1 MHYNLGSG
9 TFILSNMNQSFL
21 DFMDN
26 NTPIREMFYID
37 DQDLD
42 YKINYFLEN
51 EVERENIAKK
61 AREYLFNNHSY
72 EKRMEYL
79 ISNL

>member
-1 MHYNLGSG
+1 
-9 TFILSNMNQSFL
+9 MNQSFL

-26 NTPIREMFYID
+26 NTLIREMIYID

-51 EVERENIAKK
+51 ELE
-61 AREYLFNNHSY
+61 
-72 EKRMEYL
+72 
-79 ISNL
+79 